1 MRRGA
6 GTGPGSTDRGRG
18 TISPHSSDS
27 NAQRQTVEASARY
40 AAADDLPDERQ
51 VWIEGWNAMMTGA
64 EMPGPVARAVKTHG
78 HAPVRAL
85 LAKLLG
91 V

>member
-1 MRRGA
+1 
-6 GTGPGSTDRGRG
+6 
-18 TISPHSSDS
+18 
-27 NAQRQTVEASARY
+27 
-40 AAADDLPDERQ
+40 
-51 VWIEGWNAMMTGA
+51 MMTGA